1 MIFDFVDS
9 MLAMSPQISQL
20 AIFYEE
26 LDPMIL
32 NAFLLQENCSLP
44 VLVSSVVHQLKT
56 SLISL
61 ASSLDSGSDVLGFG
75 FDALD
80 FDSDALD
87 FCSDALGFDHDEAI
101 YDCKTAIFSSYAQG
115 NGFLTFLIFAS
126 FEENEM
132 EFSFVLISFDRE
144 NEKLN
149 DFFVFFCF

>member
-32 NAFLLQENCSLP
+32 NAFLLQENCSSP

-61 ASSLDSGSDVLGFG
+61 ASSLDSDFDALGFG

-87 FCSDALGFDHDEAI
+87 FCSDALGFYSDALGFDHDEAI

-132 EFSFVLISFDRE
+132 
-144 NEKLN
+144 
-149 DFFVFFCF
+149 